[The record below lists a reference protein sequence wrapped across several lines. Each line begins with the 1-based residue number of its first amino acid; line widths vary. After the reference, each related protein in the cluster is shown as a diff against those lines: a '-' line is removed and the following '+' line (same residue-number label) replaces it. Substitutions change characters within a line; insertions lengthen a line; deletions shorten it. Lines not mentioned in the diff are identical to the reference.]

1 MISVWV
7 LLAVAAGALLLGWP
21 HVFGWTHGQ
30 SSVLSG
36 LGREARRF
44 IRGLVRSLGRKGV
57 YCVALLLTFVLFSR
71 TEPFLRTLGLSQ
83 TADGWIL
90 LLGGFAF
97 AAVIFFVLERL
108 FGVYLWGRPRFRRKQ
123 PREAPR
129 GTHWRHR
136 PNPRP

>member
-1 MISVWV
+1 MISVWI

-30 SSVLSG
+30 SSILSG

-57 YCVALLLTFVLFSR
+57 YSVALLLTFILFSR

-90 LLGGFAF
+90 LLCGFAF
-97 AAVIFFVLERL
+97 AALIFFVLERL
-108 FGVYLWGRPRFRRKQ
+108 FGVYLWRRPRFQRK
-123 PREAPR
+123 RSSEASP
-129 GTHWRHR
+129 
-136 PNPRP
+136 

>member
-30 SSVLSG
+30 SSMLSG

-44 IRGLVRSLGRKGV
+44 IRGLGRRGV
-57 YCVALLLTFVLFSR
+57 YVGAILLTFVLFSR
-71 TEPFLRTLGLSQ
+71 TEPFLLTLGLSQ

-97 AAVIFFVLERL
+97 AALIFFVLERL
-108 FGVYLWGRPRFRRKQ
+108 FGVYLSGRPRFRRKRSSAAP
-123 PREAPR
+123 PRR
-129 GTHWRHR
+129 FRQIR
-136 PNPRP
+136 